1 MALLTLHLERL
12 CGSRQRPGH
21 ASGTAGRGAR
31 ALARGR
37 PAACGAGVQD
47 PGAVVQAAKMIMRGS
62 RVMNPV
68 LGLRGLG
75 MVGVSSG
82 LHPAPFA
89 GSQAGLRA
97 CFFGD
102 FYPRHRLQNLVDGII
117 ICKRH
122 SRGSGV
128 PGCDLARQPVLEV
141 SMPYPQFCAITCAP
155 ASPSLPFS
163 SHAIKAVFA
172 CALAGGAA

>member
-1 MALLTLHLERL
+1 MALLALHLELLRR
-12 CGSRQRPGH
+12 SRQGSSRTPGTPVR
-21 ASGTAGRGAR
+21 SAR
-31 ALARGR
+31 ALARWR

-47 PGAVVQAAKMIMRGS
+47 PGAVGQADKMIMRGS

-117 ICKRH
+117 IEKTPAPRREPWRWLEH
-122 SRGSGV
+122 HQPSGEV
-128 PGCDLARQPVLEV
+128 NDVLPL
-141 SMPYPQFCAITCAP
+141 S
-155 ASPSLPFS
+155 
-163 SHAIKAVFA
+163 
-172 CALAGGAA
+172 

>member
-1 MALLTLHLERL
+1 MPYLHFSRFSSQNKILLPSGKTQDLH
-12 CGSRQRPGH
+12 
-21 ASGTAGRGAR
+21 
-31 ALARGR
+31 
-37 PAACGAGVQD
+37 
-47 PGAVVQAAKMIMRGS
+47 GS
-62 RVMNPV
+62 RVMTPALGLRDLGMARYV
-68 LGLRGLG
+68 LGLLTDAVCR
-75 MVGVSSG
+75 
-82 LHPAPFA
+82 FA
-89 GSQAGLRA
+89 GPCA

-102 FYPRHRLQNLVDGII
+102 FYSRHRLQNLVDGII

-172 CALAGGAA
+172 CALAGGAE